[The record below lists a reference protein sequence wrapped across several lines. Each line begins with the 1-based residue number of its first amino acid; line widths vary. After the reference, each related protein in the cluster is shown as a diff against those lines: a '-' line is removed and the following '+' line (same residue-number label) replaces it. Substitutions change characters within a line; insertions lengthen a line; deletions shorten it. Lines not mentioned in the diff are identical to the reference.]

1 MRARISCHDILD
13 RKDDAPVTALS
24 DDDYARLLGLR
35 TNLRRF
41 LHWSEER
48 AAEAGLTSA
57 QHQLLLAI
65 RGSDTP
71 HGPSVGEVAESL
83 LLRPHS
89 ATELVD
95 RAERAGLVARRL
107 DPADQRV
114 VRLALTA
121 RSRRVL
127 EHLSMLHLEELRR
140 LGATIGPVLQD
151 GGAPGP

>member
-1 MRARISCHDILD
+1 VSTL
-13 RKDDAPVTALS
+13 T
-24 DDDYARLLGLR
+24 DDDYARLLRLR

-65 RGSDTP
+65 RGSDTT
-71 HGPSVGEVAESL
+71 HGPSVGEVADAL

-89 ATELVD
+89 ATELAD

-107 DPADQRV
+107 DPDDQRV
-114 VRLALTA
+114 VRLALTP
-121 RSRRVL
+121 RGRRVL
-127 EHLSMLHLEELRR
+127 ERLSMLHLEELRR
-140 LGATIGPVLQD
+140 LGATIGPVLQE
-151 GGAPGP
+151 GSAPAP